1 MCMSPFVRTGAKLS
15 IADVNNTHDELPTQ
29 KAPMIPPTAAGT
41 IGTEFMIAYLA
52 STANTKETTQRYPQ
66 KLYARFPSAREAST

>member
-1 MCMSPFVRTGAKLS
+1 
-15 IADVNNTHDELPTQ
+15 
-29 KAPMIPPTAAGT
+29 MIPPTAAGI

-66 KLYARFPSAREAST
+66 KLYARFQSARE